1 MAKRAALYLRISKDD
16 AQTGLAVERQ
26 REECLRVIE
35 REKLDLVETYTDN
48 GVSAYKRNVK
58 RPAFDRMSKDYE
70 LGRFDVV
77 VCWDMDRFSRQPAQL
92 ERWIELG
99 EVRGLKIMTPTEVT
113 DLSNDNGRMFARMKA
128 TMARAEVERK
138 STRQRAQV
146 VQAKENGT
154 YKARVGFNDTEVIQ
168 RIFADLL
175 SGLKVYAIGAAL
187 NAEGLM
193 TITGKPWSGQA
204 VRRVVMT
211 PRHRGTT
218 VTAKTWDDAQV
229 LVTGRERVGA
239 KVKGLY
245 SGVSRCSTCQASMTA
260 SGDRYKCAYATNH
273 PGSQGHVTVTR
284 TALEAKI
291 DAAMVAAF
299 VFGRDSMDPRMEDVS
314 EIDVELAKVAEAS
327 RKIAALV
334 AQELLEEADA
344 ADQLRDLK
352 SKRVILEARRS
363 EVIAANA
370 HAQMLDGIVA
380 EVMTAGGR
388 ISIEDVVELK
398 ATIRTRWQSMD
409 TNKRREL
416 AKEFLAVEIRPAG
429 QERVSIVHKIVTSL
443 NESESD

>member
-1 MAKRAALYLRISKDD
+1 MPKRAALYLRISKDD

-26 REECLRVIE
+26 RAECLDVID

-99 EVRGLKIMTPTEVT
+99 EIRGLKILTPTEVT

-128 TMARAEVERK
+128 TWARAEVERK

-168 RIFADLL
+168 RIFSDVLG
-175 SGLKVYAIGAAL
+175 GLKVYAIGAAL
-187 NAEGLM
+187 NVEGLT
-193 TITGKPWSGQA
+193 TITGKSWSGQA

-218 VTAKTWDDAQV
+218 VTSKTWDDAQA
-229 LVTGRERVGA
+229 LVIGRQRVGA

-245 SGVSRCSTCQASMTA
+245 SGVARCSTCQASMTA

-284 TALEAKI
+284 AALEAKI

-299 VFGRDSMDPRMEDVS
+299 VFGRDSMDPRMEDVA
-314 EIDVELAKVAEAS
+314 EIDVDLAKVAEAS
-327 RKIAALV
+327 RKIASLV
-334 AQELLEEADA
+334 AMELLEEKDA
-344 ADQLRDLK
+344 AEQLRGLK
-352 SKRVILEARRS
+352 TKRMALESRRT
-363 EVIAANA
+363 EVVAANA
-370 HAQMLDGIVA
+370 HAQMLDGIVD
-380 EVMTAGGR
+380 EIMNTRGR
-388 ISIEDVVELK
+388 IDLDDVVKVK
-398 ATIRTRWQSMD
+398 AKVRERWESIGD
-409 TNKRREL
+409 EKRREL
-416 AKEFLAVEIRPAG
+416 AKEFLRVTIQPAG
-429 QERVSIVHKIVTSL
+429 QERVDVVHKVVTSL
-443 NESESD
+443 NDES